1 MFAKA
6 DCAGTSKRNGGG
18 GHKWDLGAVTESDS
32 RSEVVSAKH

>member
-6 DCAGTSKRNGGG
+6 VCAGTSKRNGG
-18 GHKWDLGAVTESDS
+18 HTCDLGAVTESDS